1 MTQNRVT
8 LSSSAEMNHS
18 AGQDAGRLFIV
29 SAPSGAGKTTLC
41 EAVRNHFKQL
51 AYSVSYTTRAKR
63 KGEQHGVDYYFIS
76 RVEFEQGIQHNRWAE
91 WAEVHGNYY
100 GTSARWIVRNL
111 KKGAKIL
118 LDIDVQ
124 GMRQLLKQFPE
135 AVTIFITAPSME
147 ELRHR
152 LERRAADDARTIELR
167 MTNAEAE
174 MKQQDQYH
182 HVVVND
188 DLADAKRQLISI
200 LKRYMHS

>member
-1 MTQNRVT
+1 MTPKRAAQ
-8 LSSSAEMNHS
+8 SSRAAVNHS

-41 EAVRNHFKQL
+41 EAVRNHFNDL
-51 AYSVSYTTRAKR
+51 IYSVSYTTRAKR
-63 KGEQHGVDYYFIS
+63 EGERHAVDYYFIS
-76 RVEFEQGIQHNRWAE
+76 RSEFEAGIQRNRWAE

-100 GTSARWIVRNL
+100 GTSARRIARNL
-111 KKGAKIL
+111 EKGAKIL

-135 AVTIFITAPSME
+135 AVTIFIAAPSME
-147 ELRHR
+147 ELRRR
-152 LERRAADDARTIELR
+152 LERRAADDAHTIELR

-174 MKQQDQYH
+174 MKQQDQYR

-188 DLADAKRQLISI
+188 DLADARQQLISI
-200 LKRYMHS
+200 LKRYMPA

>member
-1 MTQNRVT
+1 MTQKRSP
-8 LSSSAEMNHS
+8 LSSSAEITPS

-41 EAVRNHFKQL
+41 EAVRNHFNDL
-51 AYSVSYTTRAKR
+51 TYSVSYTTRAKR
-63 KGEQHGVDYYFIS
+63 KGEQHAVDYYFIS
-76 RVEFEQGIQHNRWAE
+76 RAEFEQGIQRNRWAE

-100 GTSARWIVRNL
+100 GTSARWIARNL
-111 KKGAKIL
+111 EKGAKIL

-124 GMRQLLKQFPE
+124 GMHQLLKQFPE
-135 AVTIFITAPSME
+135 AVTIFIAAPSME

-152 LERRAADDARTIELR
+152 LEKRAADDARTIEVR

-174 MKQQDQYH
+174 MKQQDQYR

-188 DLADAKRQLISI
+188 DLADARQQLISI
-200 LKRYMHS
+200 LERYMGA